1 MKSILFTFTLA
12 FSLHLFFFSC
22 GAQDYPFQDPS
33 LADDARLDNLISL
46 MNLEEKIAHLSPR
59 LRGIPRL
66 GVKGTRTVEGLHGLA
81 LSGPA
86 NWAVKGKGA
95 APTTTFPQSI
105 GLAQTW
111 DPDLLREIASW
122 EAYETRYLTQN
133 EKYKSAGLIVFAP
146 NADLG
151 RDIRW
156 GRTEECYGEDA
167 FLAGELVTAYVQGLQ
182 GDDPRYWKTASLMK
196 HFLANSN
203 ENERTITSSDF
214 DDRLFREY
222 YSYAFY
228 KGVTAGGS
236 RAFMAA
242 YNKYNGIPCTV
253 HPVLKEVTVAEWGQD
268 GIICTD
274 GGAFGQLVSE
284 HHYYDNLVDAA
295 AGCINAGINV
305 FLDRYRPAVDQAL
318 ELGLITENDIDQAV
332 RGPLRVMLK
341 LGLLDNS
348 QENPYTRIGIE
359 DTIRPWTLPEAR
371 DLARK
376 ATVKSAVLL
385 KNEGILPL
393 DLNDISKIAVIG
405 PSADLV
411 VSDWYAGTPPYAVS
425 VLDGVRAA
433 AGDRAEIK
441 YAVYNKADSAI
452 IAARESDVAIVCVGN
467 HPLGYGV
474 GWGENHVPS
483 DGREAVDRQAI
494 SLEQEDLVKLVMKAN
509 PNTILVVISSFPYA
523 IVWSEEHV
531 PAILHISQ
539 SSQELGNGVADV
551 LFGKVSPA
559 GRLVQTWSSS
569 IDQLPPMLDYNL
581 RNGRTYMYDPHEP
594 LFPFGHGLTY
604 TTFEYGGLK
613 LDRSEAKEGEVVKVS
628 LELTNTGTFDSDEVM
643 QLYAGFPDSEV
654 ERPALAL
661 KSFKRVNV
669 PAGKSIEVTLDLK
682 TNDLTYWNVDRHAW
696 ELEKGR
702 VTIKVGASSRDLRQ
716 EGTLIIQ

>member
-1 MKSILFTFTLA
+1 
-12 FSLHLFFFSC
+12 
-22 GAQDYPFQDPS
+22 
-33 LADDARLDNLISL
+33 
-46 MNLEEKIAHLSPR
+46 
-59 LRGIPRL
+59 
-66 GVKGTRTVEGLHGLA
+66 
-81 LSGPA
+81 
-86 NWAVKGKGA
+86 
-95 APTTTFPQSI
+95 
-105 GLAQTW
+105 
-111 DPDLLREIASW
+111 
-122 EAYETRYLTQN
+122 
-133 EKYKSAGLIVFAP
+133 
-146 NADLG
+146 
-151 RDIRW
+151 
-156 GRTEECYGEDA
+156 
-167 FLAGELVTAYVQGLQ
+167 
-182 GDDPRYWKTASLMK
+182 
-196 HFLANSN
+196 
-203 ENERTITSSDF
+203 
-214 DDRLFREY
+214 
-222 YSYAFY
+222 
-228 KGVTAGGS
+228 
-236 RAFMAA
+236 
-242 YNKYNGIPCTV
+242 
-253 HPVLKEVTVAEWGQD
+253 
-268 GIICTD
+268 
-274 GGAFGQLVSE
+274 
-284 HHYYDNLVDAA
+284 
-295 AGCINAGINV
+295 
-305 FLDRYRPAVDQAL
+305 
-318 ELGLITENDIDQAV
+318 
-332 RGPLRVMLK
+332 
-341 LGLLDNS
+341 LLDNS

-613 LDRSEAKEGEVVKVS
+613 LDRSEVKEGEVVKVS
-628 LELTNTGTFDSDEVM
+628 LELTNTGTFDSDEVV